1 MQLKKII
8 VPNIH
13 NESTAYVLELNKKP
27 LDITVY
33 RIKTIKKYWKR
44 LINRK
49 IFPANEGFFI
59 YKPNGF
65 MSYLITEPV
74 DLIFVNWDERIF
86 SILANFKTNK
96 ITKPIPEAKYV
107 YVLAGNNAKEKDI
120 KEGDTLT
127 HSRKKIKK

>member
-1 MQLKKII
+1 MKKII

-13 NESTAYVLELNKKP
+13 NETTAYVLELNKKP

-33 RIKTIKKYWKR
+33 RIKTIKNYWKR
-44 LINRK
+44 LIDRK
-49 IFPANEGFFI
+49 IFPPNEGFFI

-74 DLIFVNWDERIF
+74 DLIFVNWDEKIF
-86 SILANFKTNK
+86 SILENFKTNK
-96 ITKPIPEAKYV
+96 ITKAIPEAKFV
-107 YVLAGNNAKEKDI
+107 YILLGANAKEKRI

-127 HSRKKIKK
+127 HSRKRIKK